1 MNENI
6 IIKQTFDN
14 NETITDT
21 TILNKTCINDD
32 TIIKDTIVKDTIV
45 KDNIIK
51 DNIVNDTIVKDTI
64 VNDTIVN
71 DTIVN
76 DTIINNTISNYTNS
90 NKQNIYQIN
99 NNNRLLGRVKWF
111 SSRLGYGFVTCII
124 DNNQMDY
131 FIHWKN
137 ILYNNDNIYIFLFK
151 NELVEFELKDYGFG
165 IQCFNLTG
173 PRKSLI
179 LLCSLGKSSKY
190 LHNIHKY
197 AKNYKVRQLDIS
209 ELKFI
214 DNLSENTINLF
225 KN

>member
-1 MNENI
+1 MNQEI
-6 IIKQTFDN
+6 IINQKFDDNETTTEN
-14 NETITDT
+14 NETIINTTNLNIDT
-21 TILNKTCINDD
+21 TNLNKTCIHDNVNTTATDNTNLNKTCID
-32 TIIKDTIVKDTIV
+32 N
-45 KDNIIK
+45 DNI
-51 DNIVNDTIVKDTI
+51 
-64 VNDTIVN
+64 
-71 DTIVN
+71 IVN
-76 DTIINNTISNYTNS
+76 DTIINETISNYTNN
-90 NKQNIYQIN
+90 NKQNIYKID

-111 SSRLGYGFVTCII
+111 SSRLGYGFVTCVI
-124 DNNQMDY
+124 DNNKMDY

-137 ILYNNDNIYIFLFK
+137 ILYNTDNIYIFLFK

-209 ELKFI
+209 ELKSI
-214 DNLSENTINLF
+214 DYLSENTINLF